1 MVSRDQDTGP
11 DRRHLRQMTARAFWI
26 GAGLGL
32 VLGLIAGMVLWL

>member
-1 MVSRDQDTGP
+1 MLSADQETDP
-11 DRRHLRQMTARAFWI
+11 DRRHLRRMTGRAFWI